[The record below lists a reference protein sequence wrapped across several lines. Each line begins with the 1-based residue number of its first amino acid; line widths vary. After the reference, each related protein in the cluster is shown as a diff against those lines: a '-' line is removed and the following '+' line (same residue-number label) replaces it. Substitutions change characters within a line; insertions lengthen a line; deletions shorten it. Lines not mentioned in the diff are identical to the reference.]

1 MRYWMNRL
9 IGFVLLLLIV
19 GSVPLVNSA
28 SGYGTI
34 EPLGTCMSAL
44 DTSNAE
50 SMHFKGTSSQW
61 TGYTRSNLSEN
72 ERNSFF
78 AIEGKQIWDSV
89 LYYEHADVPT
99 DMSHNIVYAWH
110 GMTLNGQSV
119 FMEVWNFY
127 ANADLYFVFLMKPD
141 YHGGSCGFYTI
152 SKADF
157 WDAMKSYGCLRKRC

>member
-1 MRYWMNRL
+1 MRYWISL
-9 IGFVLLLLIV
+9 VLLLLIV
-19 GSVPLVNSA
+19 GSTPLVNSA
-28 SGYGTI
+28 SDYGTI

-44 DTSNAE
+44 DTSQATVRR
-50 SMHFKGTSSQW
+50 FTGTSSQW
-61 TGYTRSNLSEN
+61 TTYTRTSLSEN

-78 AIEGKQIWDSV
+78 AIQGKQIWDSV

-99 DMSHNIVYAWH
+99 DMSHNVIYAWH
-110 GMTLNGQSV
+110 GIQGGEVT
-119 FMEVWNFY
+119 FIEVWNFY
-127 ANADLYFVFLMKPD
+127 AVPDKYFVFPLKPD